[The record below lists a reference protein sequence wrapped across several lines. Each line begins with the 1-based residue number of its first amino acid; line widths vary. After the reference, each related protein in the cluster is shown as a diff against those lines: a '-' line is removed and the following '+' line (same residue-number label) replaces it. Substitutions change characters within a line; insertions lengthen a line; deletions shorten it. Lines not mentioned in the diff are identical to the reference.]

1 MLPQRLV
8 KGRATFLAIGAIA
21 CTALLSGCDEYVHI
35 TRDPDVHIARH
46 ATWAWRPAA
55 EKTSHRDSRLV
66 ISRHDMRRRETV
78 THQTDADSDVLRR
91 KPKRTIERNLA
102 EKRLKGADDPED

>member
-21 CTALLSGCDEYVHI
+21 CTALLSGCDEYVHV
-35 TRDPDVHIARH
+35 TRDPDAHIARH

-55 EKTSHRDSRLV
+55 EEASHRDSRRVL
-66 ISRHDMRRRETV
+66 SRDDLRHGETV
-78 THQTDADSDVLRR
+78 TPDTDADSEVLRG
-91 KPKRTIERNLA
+91 KVKSAIERDLA
-102 EKRLKGADDPED
+102 EKGLKEADPD